1 MFRNLSTFGLP
12 LSGRPSELI
21 ELALS
26 FGFDGMDVDLL
37 DLEKQAEIYGV
48 EHARRLLVSARL
60 KSGSFRLPVRLD
72 APEKEF
78 EVELAALPKRL
89 ELAAAAECHR
99 ASATLAPALSDHSFK
114 DFFELHRIR
123 LHTIGDMLAPHGIQ
137 LGLAIRPERE
147 PGDEVPS
154 PFICTFE
161 ALLGLVTVAHERIGA
176 VVDAWAMHVTGEP
189 IEMVAKLPKGRI
201 VEVRLSDAPR
211 GPSGADLTGADRLMP
226 CETGVIVAA
235 EVLKAVAAA
244 GFEGPVTPWAHRS
257 TLAGRG
263 REKIV
268 RLAGERM
275 EQAWKEADLEILPR
289 WFAPVARDQFG
300 RPIEELAEIVAAA
313 EQVVAERG
321 EG

>member
-26 FGFDGMDVDLL
+26 FGFDGMDIDLL

-48 EHARRLLVSARL
+48 EHARRLMVSARL

-78 EVELAALPKRL
+78 EAELAALPKRL

-99 ASATLAPALSDHSFK
+99 AIATVAPATEDHSFK

-123 LHTIGDMLAPHGIQ
+123 LHTIGDLLAPHGIQ

-147 PGDEVPS
+147 ASGDLPT
-154 PFICTFE
+154 PFIATFE
-161 ALLGLVTVAHERIGA
+161 ALLGLVMVSHERIGA
-176 VVDAWAMHVTGEP
+176 VVDAWALHVTGEP
-189 IEMVAKLPKGRI
+189 IEMVAKVPAGRI

-211 GPSGADLTGADRLMP
+211 GIAGAELTEAGRLMP
-226 CETGVIVAA
+226 CDTGAIPVA
-235 EVLKAVAAA
+235 EVLKAAAA
-244 GFEGPVTPWAHRS
+244 TGFDGPVTPWAHRS
-257 TLAGRG
+257 TLTGRG

-275 EQAWKEADLEILPR
+275 EQAWKEADMEILPR

-300 RPIEELAEIVAAA
+300 RPIEELAEIVAAT

-321 EG
+321 G

>member
-26 FGFDGMDVDLL
+26 FGFDGMDIDLL

-48 EHARRLLVSARL
+48 EHARRLMVSARL

-78 EVELAALPKRL
+78 EAELAALPKRL

-99 ASATLAPALSDHSFK
+99 AIATVAPTSDEHSFK

-123 LHTIGDMLAPHGIQ
+123 LHTIGDLLAPHGIQ
-137 LGLAIRPERE
+137 LGLAIRPERPAE
-147 PGDEVPS
+147 ETAAS
-154 PFICTFE
+154 PFIATFE
-161 ALLGLVTVAHERIGA
+161 ALLGLVAVSHERIGA
-176 VVDAWAMHVTGEP
+176 VVDVWALHATGEP
-189 IEMVAKLPKGRI
+189 VEMVAKVPKGRI

-211 GPSGADLTGADRLMP
+211 GVTGAELTEAGRLMP
-226 CETGVIVAA
+226 GETGAIASA
-235 EVLKAVAAA
+235 EVLKAAAA
-244 GFEGPVTPWAHRS
+244 TGFDGPVTPWAHRS
-257 TLAGRG
+257 TLTGRG

-275 EQAWKEADLEILPR
+275 EQAWKEADMEILPR

-300 RPIEELAEIVAAA
+300 RPIEELAEIVAAT

-321 EG
+321 G

>member
-26 FGFDGMDVDLL
+26 FGFDGMDIDLL

-48 EHARRLLVSARL
+48 EHARRLMVSARL

-72 APEKEF
+72 GPEKEF
-78 EVELAALPKRL
+78 EAELAALPKRL

-99 ASATLAPALSDHSFK
+99 AIATVAPTSEDHSFK

-123 LHTIGDMLAPHGIQ
+123 LHTIGDLLAPHGIQ
-137 LGLAIRPERE
+137 LGLAIRPERPAE
-147 PGDEVPS
+147 ETTAS
-154 PFICTFE
+154 PFIATFE
-161 ALLGLVTVAHERIGA
+161 ALLGLVAVSHERIGA

-189 IEMVAKLPKGRI
+189 VEMVAKVPKGRI

-211 GPSGADLTGADRLMP
+211 GVTGAELTEAGRLMP
-226 CETGVIVAA
+226 GETGAIASA
-235 EVLKAVAAA
+235 EVLKAAAA
-244 GFEGPVTPWAHRS
+244 TGFDGPVTPWAHRS
-257 TLAGRG
+257 TLTGRG

-275 EQAWKEADLEILPR
+275 EQAWKEADMEILPR

-300 RPIEELAEIVAAA
+300 RPIEELAEIVAAT

-321 EG
+321 G

>member
-26 FGFDGMDVDLL
+26 FGFDGMDIDLL

-48 EHARRLLVSARL
+48 EHARRLMVSARL

-72 APEKEF
+72 GPEKEF
-78 EVELAALPKRL
+78 EAELAALPKRL

-99 ASATLAPALSDHSFK
+99 AIATVAPTSDEHSFK

-123 LHTIGDMLAPHGIQ
+123 LHTIGDLLAPHGIQ
-137 LGLAIRPERE
+137 LGLAIRPERPAE
-147 PGDEVPS
+147 ETAAS
-154 PFICTFE
+154 PFIATFE
-161 ALLGLVTVAHERIGA
+161 ALLGLVAVSHERIGA
-176 VVDAWAMHVTGEP
+176 VVDVWALHATGEP
-189 IEMVAKLPKGRI
+189 VEMVAKVPKGRI

-211 GPSGADLTGADRLMP
+211 GVTGAELTEAGRLMP
-226 CETGVIVAA
+226 GETGAIASA
-235 EVLKAVAAA
+235 EVLKAAAA
-244 GFEGPVTPWAHRS
+244 TGFDGPVTPWAHRS
-257 TLAGRG
+257 TLTGRG

-275 EQAWKEADLEILPR
+275 EQAWKEADMEILPR

-300 RPIEELAEIVAAA
+300 RPIEELAEIVAAT

-321 EG
+321 G

>member
-26 FGFDGMDVDLL
+26 FGFDGMDIDLL

-48 EHARRLLVSARL
+48 EHARRLMVSARL

-72 APEKEF
+72 GPEKEF
-78 EVELAALPKRL
+78 EAELAALPKRL

-99 ASATLAPALSDHSFK
+99 AIATVAPTSDEHSFK

-123 LHTIGDMLAPHGIQ
+123 LHTIGDLLAPHGIQ
-137 LGLAIRPERE
+137 LGLAIRPERPAE
-147 PGDEVPS
+147 ETTAS
-154 PFICTFE
+154 PFIATFE
-161 ALLGLVTVAHERIGA
+161 ALLGLVAVSHERIGA
-176 VVDAWAMHVTGEP
+176 VVDVWALHATGEP
-189 IEMVAKLPKGRI
+189 VEMVAKVPKGRI

-211 GPSGADLTGADRLMP
+211 GVTGAELTEAGRLMP
-226 CETGVIVAA
+226 GETGAIASA
-235 EVLKAVAAA
+235 EVLKAAAA
-244 GFEGPVTPWAHRS
+244 TGFDGPVTPWAHRS
-257 TLAGRG
+257 TLTGRG

-275 EQAWKEADLEILPR
+275 EQAWKEADMEILPR

-300 RPIEELAEIVAAA
+300 RPIEELAEIVAAT

-321 EG
+321 G

>member
-1 MFRNLSTFGLP
+1 
-12 LSGRPSELI
+12 
-21 ELALS
+21 
-26 FGFDGMDVDLL
+26 MDIDLL

-48 EHARRLLVSARL
+48 EHARRLMVSARL

-78 EVELAALPKRL
+78 EAELAALPKRL

-99 ASATLAPALSDHSFK
+99 AIATVAPTSDEHSFK

-123 LHTIGDMLAPHGIQ
+123 LHTIGDLLAPHGIQ
-137 LGLAIRPERE
+137 LGLAIRPERPAE
-147 PGDEVPS
+147 ETAAS
-154 PFICTFE
+154 PFIATFE
-161 ALLGLVTVAHERIGA
+161 ALLGLVAVSHERIGA
-176 VVDAWAMHVTGEP
+176 VVDAWALHATGEP
-189 IEMVAKLPKGRI
+189 VELVAKVPKGRI

-211 GPSGADLTGADRLMP
+211 GVTGAELTEAGRLMP
-226 CETGVIVAA
+226 GETGAIASA
-235 EVLKAVAAA
+235 EVLKAAAA
-244 GFEGPVTPWAHRS
+244 TGFDGPVTPWAHRS
-257 TLAGRG
+257 TLTGRG

-275 EQAWKEADLEILPR
+275 EQAWKEADMEILPR

-300 RPIEELAEIVAAA
+300 RPIEELAEIVAAT

-321 EG
+321 G

>member
-26 FGFDGMDVDLL
+26 FGFDGMDIDLL

-48 EHARRLLVSARL
+48 EHARRLMVSARL

-72 APEKEF
+72 GPEKEF
-78 EVELAALPKRL
+78 EAELAALPKRL

-99 ASATLAPALSDHSFK
+99 AIATVAPTSDEHSFK

-123 LHTIGDMLAPHGIQ
+123 LHTIGDLLAPHGIQ
-137 LGLAIRPERE
+137 LGLAIRPERPAE
-147 PGDEVPS
+147 ETTAS
-154 PFICTFE
+154 PFIATFE
-161 ALLGLVTVAHERIGA
+161 ALLGLVAVSHERIGA
-176 VVDAWAMHVTGEP
+176 VVDAWALHATGEP
-189 IEMVAKLPKGRI
+189 VELVAKVPKGRI

-211 GPSGADLTGADRLMP
+211 GVTGAELTEAGRLMP
-226 CETGVIVAA
+226 GETGAIASA
-235 EVLKAVAAA
+235 EVLKAAAA
-244 GFEGPVTPWAHRS
+244 TGFDGPVTPWAHRS
-257 TLAGRG
+257 TLTGRG

-275 EQAWKEADLEILPR
+275 EQAWKEADMEILPR

-300 RPIEELAEIVAAA
+300 RPIEELAEIVAAT

-321 EG
+321 G

>member
-37 DLEKQAEIYGV
+37 DLEKQAAIYGV
-48 EHARRLLVSARL
+48 EHARRLMVSARL

-78 EVELAALPKRL
+78 EAELAELPARL

-99 ASATLAPALSDHSFK
+99 AITTLAPVSEEHSFK

-123 LHTIGDMLAPHGIQ
+123 LHTIGDLLAPHGIQ
-137 LGLAIRPERE
+137 LGLAIRPERPAE
-147 PGDEVPS
+147 ETTAS

-189 IEMVAKLPKGRI
+189 VEMVAKLPKGRI

-211 GPSGADLTGADRLMP
+211 GTSGSEFTEADRLMP
-226 CETGVIVAA
+226 CETGVIPVA
-235 EVLKAVAAA
+235 EVLKAAEAA

-275 EQAWKEADLEILPR
+275 EQAWKDAGLEILPR

-300 RPIEELAEIVAAA
+300 RPIEELAEIVAVA

-321 EG
+321 AG